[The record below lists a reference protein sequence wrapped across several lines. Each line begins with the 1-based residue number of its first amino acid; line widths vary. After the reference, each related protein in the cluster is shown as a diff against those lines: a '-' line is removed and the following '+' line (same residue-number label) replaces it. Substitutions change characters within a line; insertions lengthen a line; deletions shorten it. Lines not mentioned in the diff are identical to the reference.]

1 MKLRRKDIMRI
12 IMIIL
17 YVILTVSGL
26 ILMKKGGNAGQIT
39 TGGGEF
45 GFTISWISA
54 IGFLCYIISF
64 LLWQKLLVTF
74 DLSYIVPIATGIVQV
89 IVLLMGIF
97 VFKEQINAMGIIG
110 SIMIIIGI
118 VLLAFGKR

>member
-1 MKLRRKDIMRI
+1 
-12 IMIIL
+12 MIK
-17 YVILTVSGL
+17 YILTGVY
-26 ILMKKGGNAGQIT
+26 ILFTT
-39 TGGGEF
+39 TGLLLIKLGGDTF
-45 GFTISWISA
+45 KVSLKPTFSFNMGYVTM